1 MYTLYSI
8 PNTQHAISN
17 IQYPLGRADRTRN
30 TPRRRSVTYLGNQYN
45 TFCYHCGIVVTLWP
59 VVSSLAYKPA
69 CWTVLGIILV
79 IPLYR
84 HCISFPFPPSPL
96 TAPYLLFSSGPPPTH
111 PSDASPTLPTRLRIG
126 LLYGWAAHCRRRTG
140 APFCVPLSHEPHSS
154 SWFHQEKEKQWGSRQ
169 QP

>member
-96 TAPYLLFSSGPPPTH
+96 TAPVLAFLLRPSSDTSLRRLSDSSDSPPNRLVVWMGSPLSA
-111 PSDASPTLPTRLRIG
+111 PDRCPLLRPTLP
-126 LLYGWAAHCRRRTG
+126 
-140 APFCVPLSHEPHSS
+140 
-154 SWFHQEKEKQWGSRQ
+154 
-169 QP
+169 